1 MIAVDYQ
8 MLTSGAFQA
17 LASFAT
23 EFSGNGVDMD
33 SDDYDAI
40 PHVTGYTD
48 SDYDE
53 LIESAYNESDL
64 AKRAEILHQAEEKLM
79 NGEYVLPDEY
89 YFKGTVDFR
98 TGDERYKWLERK
110 ICVCTSEIVNWERV
124 DTTVYLV

>member
-1 MIAVDYQ
+1 MGATYTPAPGINNIDGLM
-8 MLTSGAFQA
+8 MLKTDDGA
-17 LASFAT
+17 
-23 EFSGNGVDMD
+23 
-33 SDDYDAI
+33 
-40 PHVTGYTD
+40 H
-48 SDYDE
+48 
-53 LIESAYNESDL
+53 
-64 AKRAEILHQAEEKLM
+64 ILMEMKAFLDINKSVEEKLM